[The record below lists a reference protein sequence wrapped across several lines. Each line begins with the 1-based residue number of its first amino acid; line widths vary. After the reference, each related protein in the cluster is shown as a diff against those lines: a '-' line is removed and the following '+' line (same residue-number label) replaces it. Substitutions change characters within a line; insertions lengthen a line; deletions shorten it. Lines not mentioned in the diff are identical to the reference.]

1 MTSRLDANL
10 TRHRRSCRSDDCD
23 LCSYRDAPD
32 RPSDADEDAWSGR
45 YEDAYG
51 PHGRWVS

>member
-1 MTSRLDANL
+1 M
-10 TRHRRSCRSDDCD
+10 TRHLHPAGTKFCETCEAIAEER
-23 LCSYRDAPD
+23 ANPD
-32 RPSDADEDAWSGR
+32 TPSDLDQDMWSGR